1 MKVKVYLILISFV
14 LALPLMG
21 QTAAEKAL
29 SDLTPHTA
37 AQVVEM
43 TLGYEGHPTKVKIV
57 KTSAG
62 WNFEIDLKKQYT
74 TLSMTKFLGTMVG
87 AIATATRHT
96 KWKSNR
102 VYMKT
107 AGIKFAWITTTACRK
122 LMRKMERGEYNSQT
136 LLKAVSKEI
145 HMLI

>member
-14 LALPLMG
+14 LVLPVMG
-21 QTAAEKAL
+21 QTAAEKTL
-29 SDLTPHTA
+29 SKLIPQAA

-43 TLGYEGHPTKVKIV
+43 TLGYEGHPTKVKAV

-62 WNFEIDLKKQYT
+62 WNFEIDLKKQYS
-74 TLSMTKFLGTMVG
+74 TLSMTQFLGTMVG

-107 AGIKFAWITTTACRK
+107 AGIKFAWITTTGCRK
-122 LMRKMERGEYNSQT
+122 LMRKMERGEYNSET
-136 LLKAVSKEI
+136 LFKAISKEI
-145 HMLI
+145 TMLM